1 MTEKRTYIQIFLQE
15 IGISPECRNGT
26 AAIYRAGR
34 GQRAARAAPQAAR
47 HIFPRERVLLAV
59 RAEKREVI
67 GMLSAASL
75 GLAPSPAALF
85 TSEMCLKH
93 EPGWFNPERPERL
106 SSLLE
111 AMRAEWA
118 TEFMGQVPL
127 PHRDARTLAVAHAH
141 PLPRHTTRPAP
152 CRPAE
157 HPRARRR
164 RDA

>member
-1 MTEKRTYIQIFLQE
+1 MPSKGASSLR
-15 IGISPECRNGT
+15 S
-26 AAIYRAGR
+26 
-34 GQRAARAAPQAAR
+34 
-47 HIFPRERVLLAV
+47 VLLASKF
-59 RAEKREVI
+59 RAEARAEI
-67 GMLSAASL
+67 GMLCAASL
-75 GLAPSPAALF
+75 GLAPSPVALF
-85 TSEMCLKH
+85 TSEVCLKH

-118 TEFMGQVPL
+118 TEFAGQVPP

-141 PLPRHTTRPAP
+141 PLPHHTTRPAP

-157 HPRARRR
+157 HPRAGRR

>member
-1 MTEKRTYIQIFLQE
+1 M
-15 IGISPECRNGT
+15 
-26 AAIYRAGR
+26 
-34 GQRAARAAPQAAR
+34 
-47 HIFPRERVLLAV
+47 
-59 RAEKREVI
+59 REVVTI
-67 GMLSAASL
+67 MSDDRKMLSAASL
-75 GLAPSPAALF
+75 GLAPSPVALF
-85 TSEMCLKH
+85 TSEVCLKH

-118 TEFMGQVPL
+118 TEFAGQVPP

-157 HPRARRR
+157 HPRAGRR